1 MPAWT
6 KFSMLSVLLLFPL
19 DADSAYAQQ
28 AGAAVGAARGSAAR
42 KQIHAV
48 QVPPP
53 NPTCGSPEN
62 APPTS
67 SALTVPELLF
77 SREGLLCVRNSEGK
91 SGQLAGNLPWGFA
104 SASKFEIAYW
114 LPDTHE
120 LRVQSIHG
128 IGDHLIDT
136 LPGAIMRGI
145 VWSAKGRTL
154 AYFPAGAKPGGIRVI
169 DLDSGFRKTISGSF
183 VTLLRSP
190 DPDYISAVGA
200 EGVVRFRI
208 SDGARELVAPATYAA
223 EASYSQS
230 GALLGILVSTPGK
243 TETASAATTPA
254 PASPQAN
261 SPQVT
266 PPASAPVA
274 GDDDTPDCTGGS
286 FALLVQRA
294 ATGQVLTIPAPKE
307 FDSVLDFEFSP
318 DDRYIAVTYGVT
330 GCDYPGDSARIYQVQ
345 LSDLSMT
352 AVSAADHLSVQAHW
366 SPDGHSIL
374 YTDYSGSDSPLVA
387 IDVRSGKITRLTNPG
402 PFGPDTFIAWR

>member
-1 MPAWT
+1 MW
-6 KFSMLSVLLLFPL
+6 L
-19 DADSAYAQQ
+19 
-28 AGAAVGAARGSAAR
+28 
-42 KQIHAV
+42 
-48 QVPPP
+48 
-53 NPTCGSPEN
+53 
-62 APPTS
+62 
-67 SALTVPELLF
+67 
-77 SREGLLCVRNSEGK
+77 EGLEPGYNQG
-91 SGQLAGNLPWGFA
+91 GNV
-104 SASKFEIAYW
+104 
-114 LPDTHE
+114 DTHE
-120 LRVQSIHG
+120 RTIYIHG
-128 IGDHLIDT
+128 TGDHLIDT

-145 VWSAKGRTL
+145 VWSSKGRTL

-169 DLDSGFRKTISGSF
+169 DLDSGFRRTVSGNF

-190 DPDYISAVGA
+190 DLDYISAVGA

-243 TETASAATTPA
+243 TETASAATSPA

-266 PPASAPVA
+266 RPASAPVA

-286 FALLVQRA
+286 FALLVQRT
-294 ATGQVLTIPAPKE
+294 ATGQALTIPTPKE

-318 DDRYIAVTYGVT
+318 DDRSIAVTYGVT

-352 AVSAADHLSVQAHW
+352 PVSAADRISVQAHW

-374 YTDYSGSDSPLVA
+374 YTDYTGSDSPLVA

-402 PFGPDTFIAWR
+402 AFGPDTFLAWR